1 VPVKHAAKI
10 FPPPSGSSLK
20 QEGTPIEFE
29 LGDALLLF
37 PTRPSGF
44 EEVSGDIVG
53 MDERPRKCPPLG
65 YMSEC
70 YRFLPDDK
78 ELPKGTT
85 LTISYE
91 PPRVGLCPEG
101 QIAVYWYDT
110 SRGEWTRLQSAVDT
124 EAKTVR
130 AEVTRLGLFALSG
143 EIFGEDVTPPSL
155 AIVSPASGA
164 LVSGPVT
171 VSVQAG
177 DDNGVA
183 SVNFVLDDEPI
194 GYDLIGADG
203 WTIEIDPSEYAAG
216 KHTLLVIAEDA
227 SGNTSE
233 TSIELI
239 FGTPES
245 GEPTPP
251 PSVPPRP
258 SWAAAPPAERWY
270 RSAERLSYHIDG
282 SDPMTAEEI
291 AGNHH
296 AVRETHDGYI
306 DLPWAGLGW
315 HQYKVHAT
323 NPCRKR

>member
-1 VPVKHAAKI
+1 
-10 FPPPSGSSLK
+10 
-20 QEGTPIEFE
+20 
-29 LGDALLLF
+29 
-37 PTRPSGF
+37 
-44 EEVSGDIVG
+44 
-53 MDERPRKCPPLG
+53 
-65 YMSEC
+65 MSEC

-227 SGNTSE
+227 SGNRSE

-239 FGTPES
+239 FGTPGSVAHRGDINGDGKVTISDATIALRIAVGLEKASDYQMKS
-245 GEPTPP
+245 GDLNGNGKIDVSDVTKIL
-251 PSVPPRP
+251 R
-258 SWAAAPPAERWY
+258 AAVGIEV
-270 RSAERLSYHIDG
+270 L
-282 SDPMTAEEI
+282 
-291 AGNHH
+291 
-296 AVRETHDGYI
+296 
-306 DLPWAGLGW
+306 
-315 HQYKVHAT
+315 
-323 NPCRKR
+323 